1 MMRRQSTMRAAL
13 GRLWR
18 SERGFA
24 LPTVLMIIIAALGLS
39 GAAVVASVH
48 TQSGSVRDEDSKD
61 ALAAADAGVQLALY
75 RQNKIATSSV
85 LPCVVPGSGG
95 DLVPGSALAD
105 GWCPAWTGTVG
116 GRSYTYRVK
125 PWSLVGTT
133 QTGVKR
139 QLSVVSVGSADNVSR
154 RVDVVATAKD
164 GSGVFGDFSAVGIDG
179 VTINGNSNI
188 GNSTTTTNAATN
200 GSITTLGSGYLC
212 GDAKHGLGQAF
223 SGTQCPGYQVFEE
236 ELSMPP
242 VDPGT
247 AWTTNSNGRFFAQD
261 PKKGNVTWDAT
272 TRTLTM
278 TGGGRVTL
286 GASIAPYSFCQL
298 NMSGSSQLIVAQGAV
313 VSIIFHSPETCGQT
327 GNPVTQ
333 VNMTGNT
340 ELVTTS
346 GNPYD
351 LRIVMAGSESIPT
364 KAHFIGNSGS
374 EMTVYAPQTDVELWG
389 STTYY
394 GAVAG
399 KTLTL
404 GGNAKFL
411 NDDRAAQAQLPI
423 SIVYHRDRYVECTG
437 GAMPAAAGTHPD
449 DYC

>member
-1 MMRRQSTMRAAL
+1 MRAAL

-24 LPTVLMIIIAALGLS
+24 LPTVLMIIIATLGLS
-39 GAAVVASVH
+39 GATVVASIH
-48 TQSGSVRDEDSKD
+48 AQRGSVRDEDSKD

-85 LPCVVPGSGG
+85 LPCVVLGSGS

-125 PWSLVGTT
+125 PWTLVGTT

-139 QLSVVSVGSADNVSR
+139 QLSVVSVGSADDVSR

-164 GSGVFGDFSAVGIDG
+164 GSGVFGSFSAVGIDG
-179 VTINGNSNI
+179 VTINGSSNI
-188 GNSTTTTNAATN
+188 GNATATTNSASN
-200 GSITTLGSGYLC
+200 GSITTVGSGYLC
-212 GDAKHGLGQAF
+212 GDAKHGLGQGF
-223 SGTQCPGYQVFEE
+223 NGTQCSGYEVFEE
-236 ELSMPP
+236 ALLMPP

-247 AWTTNSNGRFFAQD
+247 AWINNSNGRFFAQD
-261 PKKGNVTWDAT
+261 PKKGNVTWDGT
-272 TRTLTM
+272 TRALTM

-286 GASIAPYSFCQL
+286 GASDKPYSFCTL
-298 NMSGSSQLIVAQGAV
+298 NMSGNSQLIVAQGAV
-313 VSIIFHSPETCGQT
+313 VTIIFHSPETCGQT
-327 GNPVTQ
+327 GNPVMQ
-333 VNMTGNT
+333 VNMTGST
-340 ELVTTS
+340 QFVTTS

-351 LRIVMAGSESIPT
+351 LRIAMAGSGVIPT
-364 KAHFIGNSGS
+364 KAHFTGNSGS
-374 EMTVYAPQTDVELWG
+374 EMTIYAPQTDVELWG

-404 GGNAKFL
+404 GGNAEFL
-411 NDDRAAQAQLPI
+411 NDDRAGQSQLPI

-437 GAMPAAAGTHPD
+437 GAMPTDVGTHPD

>member
-1 MMRRQSTMRAAL
+1 MRRQLTMRGAL
-13 GRLWR
+13 SHLWR

-24 LPTVLMIIIAALGLS
+24 LPTVLTIIVAGLGLS
-39 GAAVVASVH
+39 GAAVVASIH
-48 TQSGSVRDEDSKD
+48 AQSGSVRDQDSKD
-61 ALAAADAGVQLALY
+61 ALAAADAGVQVALY
-75 RQNKIATSSV
+75 RQNKIATSNV
-85 LPCVVPGSGG
+85 LPCVVSGTG
-95 DLVPGSALAD
+95 DALVPGSANAD

-125 PWSLVGTT
+125 PWTIVGTT
-133 QTGVKR
+133 QTGIKR
-139 QLSVVSVGSADNVSR
+139 ELSVVSVGGADNISR
-154 RVDVVATAKD
+154 RVDVVARAKD
-164 GSGVFGDFSAVGIDG
+164 GTGVFGDFSAVGIDG
-179 VTINGNSNI
+179 VTINSSSNI
-188 GNSTTTTNAATN
+188 GNSGTTTNAATN

-212 GDAKHGLGQAF
+212 GDAKHGVGQTF
-223 SGTQCPGYQVFEE
+223 SGTQCPGYSVFEE
-236 ELSMPP
+236 AISMPP

-247 AWTTNSNGRFFAQD
+247 AWTDNSNGRFFSQD
-261 PKKGNVTWDAT
+261 RKQGNVTWDET

-286 GASIAPYSFCQL
+286 GASDKPYSFCQL
-298 NMSGSSQLIVAQGAV
+298 NMSGNSQLIVAQGSV
-313 VSIIFHSPETCGQT
+313 VTILFHSPETCGQT

-340 ELVTTS
+340 QFVTTS

-351 LRIVMAGSESIPT
+351 LRVVMVGSDSIPT

-374 EMTVYAPQTDVELWG
+374 EMTIYAPKTDVELWG
-389 STTYY
+389 NTNYS
-394 GAVAG
+394 GAVTG

-411 NDDRAAQAQLPI
+411 NDDRAGQSQLPI
-423 SIVYHRDRYVECTG
+423 SIVYRRERYVECTG
-437 GAMPAAAGTHPD
+437 GALPSGTGTHPD

>member
-1 MMRRQSTMRAAL
+1 MRRQSTMRAAL
-13 GRLWR
+13 RRLRR

-24 LPTVLMIIIAALGLS
+24 LPTVLMIIIATLGLS
-39 GAAVVASVH
+39 GATVVASIRA
-48 TQSGSVRDEDSKD
+48 QSGSVRDEDSKD

-85 LPCVVPGSGG
+85 LPCVVLGPGS
-95 DLVPGSALAD
+95 DLVPGLALAD

-125 PWSLVGTT
+125 PWTLVGTT

-139 QLSVVSVGSADNVSR
+139 QLSVVSVGSADDVSR

-179 VTINGNSNI
+179 VTINGSSNI
-188 GNSTTTTNAATN
+188 GTATATTNAASN
-200 GSITTLGSGYLC
+200 GSITTAGSGYLC
-212 GDAKHGLGQAF
+212 GDAKHGLGQGF
-223 SGTQCPGYQVFEE
+223 TGTQCSGYEVFEE
-236 ELSMPP
+236 AIVMPP
-242 VDPGT
+242 VDPGI
-247 AWTTNSNGRFFAQD
+247 AWVNNSNGRFFTQD
-261 PKKGNVTWDAT
+261 PKKGNVTWDGT

-286 GASIAPYSFCQL
+286 GASDKPYSFCKL
-298 NMSGSSQLIVAQGAV
+298 NMSGNSQLIVAQGAV
-313 VSIIFHSPETCGQT
+313 VTIIVHSPETCGQT
-327 GNPVTQ
+327 GDPVMQ
-333 VNMTGNT
+333 INMTGST
-340 ELVTTS
+340 QFVTTS

-351 LRIVMAGSESIPT
+351 LRVAMVGSGVIST
-364 KAHFIGNSGS
+364 KAHFTGNSGS
-374 EMTVYAPQTDVELWG
+374 EMTIYAPQTDVELWG

-404 GGNAKFL
+404 GWNAEFL
-411 NDDRAAQAQLPI
+411 NDDRAGQSQLPI

-437 GAMPAAAGTHPD
+437 GAMPTGVGTHPD

>member
-1 MMRRQSTMRAAL
+1 MRRQSTMRAAL
-13 GRLWR
+13 RRLWR

-24 LPTVLMIIIAALGLS
+24 LPMVLMIIIAGLGLG
-39 GAAVVASVH
+39 GATVVASIH
-48 TQSGSVRDEDSKD
+48 AQSGSVRDEDSKD

-85 LPCVVPGSGG
+85 LPCVVLGSGS

-125 PWSLVGTT
+125 PWTLVGTT

-139 QLSVVSVGSADNVSR
+139 QLSVVSVGSADDVSR
-154 RVDVVATAKD
+154 RVDVVASAKD
-164 GSGVFGDFSAVGIDG
+164 GSGVFGSFSAVGIDG

-188 GNSTTTTNAATN
+188 GNATATTNSASN
-200 GSITTLGSGYLC
+200 GSITTVGSGYLC
-212 GDAKHGLGQAF
+212 GDAKHGLGQGF
-223 SGTQCPGYQVFEE
+223 SGTQCSGYEVFEE
-236 ELSMPP
+236 ALLMPP

-247 AWTTNSNGRFFAQD
+247 AWLNNSNSRFFAQD
-261 PKKGNVTWDAT
+261 PKKGNVTWDGT

-286 GASIAPYSFCQL
+286 GASDKPYSFCQL
-298 NMSGSSQLIVAQGAV
+298 NMSGNSQLIVAQGAV
-313 VSIIFHSPETCGQT
+313 VTIIFHSPETCGQT

-333 VNMTGNT
+333 VNMTGST
-340 ELVTTS
+340 QFVTTS

-351 LRIVMAGSESIPT
+351 LRIAMAGSESIAT
-364 KAHFIGNSGS
+364 TAHFTGNSGS
-374 EMTVYAPQTDVELWG
+374 EMTIYAPKTDVELWG

-404 GGNAKFL
+404 GGNAEFL
-411 NDDRAAQAQLPI
+411 NDDRAGQAQLPI
-423 SIVYHRDRYVECTG
+423 SVVYHRDRYVECTG
-437 GAMPAAAGTHPD
+437 GTMPTDAGTHPD